1 MIALSILHVDHDKCY
16 LELAKL
22 FLEQDGMFR
31 VESISDCRSALER
44 LQAGSYDA
52 ILADSRAPE
61 EDCIELLKVLRV
73 QGMRTPFI
81 LVTSR
86 GREDLVSNAFR
97 NGADLY
103 MYKNGDSRVQFT
115 ELGNMVRLLV
125 ERSQAEHRLNESDL
139 MYRTVFEATGAATVV
154 IGEDAVLERV
164 NSGFERL
171 TGYTREEVEGKMHAL
186 VFVAPEDH
194 DRVADYYERRRADP
208 EAAPKSYE
216 VRILTKDGR
225 ARHTV
230 ATIGSVPASHR
241 TVGSFVDISSHK
253 DALVRLSESESRFR
267 TLAEHMEDIVY
278 IYRFRPEPRFE
289 YINRACETMTGY
301 APEEHYSDP
310 SIVFRIVHPADH
322 EKLRAV
328 QESPESVSWPAPIRW
343 IAKDGRILWT
353 EQRMVFIEGPSGKG
367 ELLIGIVRD
376 VTDRRNAEEALLQ
389 ANRRLNL
396 LATATRHDAL
406 NQLSV
411 LVGYLQI
418 AGDTAT
424 EPSVREFI
432 DLAMDASMEL
442 KDELELTAD
451 YRELGANQ
459 STWVDAYEACT
470 RCVSRLKLDGTD
482 VVVDLQGLELYADP
496 LIERVFLNLM
506 ENSRRHNESVT
517 RVRFRYEDS
526 PDGLLLEYEDDGCG
540 IPAEHKERIFEKG
553 FGTHT
558 GYGLFMAREVLSIT
572 GITIKETGVDGE
584 GARFEI
590 RVPKGRYRFAQQGSS
605 SQLARA

>member
-1 MIALSILHVDHDKCY
+1 
-16 LELAKL
+16 
-22 FLEQDGMFR
+22 MFR
-31 VESISDCRSALER
+31 VEGISDCRSALEK
-44 LQAGSYDA
+44 LQSESYDA
-52 ILADSRAPE
+52 ILADSKAPG
-61 EDCIELLKVLRV
+61 EDCIELLKVLRA
-73 QGMRTPFI
+73 QGVRTPFI

-86 GREDLVSNAFR
+86 GREDLVSSAFR

-103 MYKNGDSRVQFT
+103 MYKSGDSRVQFT

-125 ERSQAEHRLNESDL
+125 ERYQAERRLNESDL

-154 IGEDAVLERV
+154 IGEGAILERV

-186 VFVAPEDH
+186 VFVAPEDR
-194 DRVADYYERRRADP
+194 DMVTDYYGRRCADP
-208 EAAPKSYE
+208 EGAPKNYE

-225 ARHTV
+225 VRHTA
-230 ATIGSVPASHR
+230 ATIGSSSTSRRV
-241 TVGSFVDISSHK
+241 VGSFVDISSHK
-253 DALVRLSESESRFR
+253 DALARLSESESRFR

-278 IYRFRPEPRFE
+278 VYRFRPEPRFE
-289 YINRACETMTGY
+289 YINRACEAMTGY

-310 SIVFRIVHPADH
+310 SIVFRIVHPADQ
-322 EKLRAV
+322 EKLRVV

-353 EQRMVFIEGPSGKG
+353 EQRMVFIDGPSGKG
-367 ELLIGIVRD
+367 ELSIGIVRD
-376 VTDRRNAEEALLQ
+376 VTDWRNAEEALLQ

-424 EPSVREFI
+424 EPSVRGFI

-459 STWVDAYEACT
+459 SAWVNAYEACT
-470 RCVSRLKLDGTD
+470 SGVSRLKLDGTD
-482 VVVDLQGLELYADP
+482 VIVDLKGLELYADP
-496 LIERVFLNLM
+496 LIERVFLNLV

-517 RVRFRYEDS
+517 SVRFRYEDS
-526 PDGLLLEYEDDGCG
+526 PDGLLLEYEDDGRG

-572 GITIKETGVDGE
+572 GITIKETGVEGK

-590 RVPKGRYRFAQQGSS
+590 RVPKGRYRFAQEGSS